1 MNGCGGVL
9 CCVPRYGAP
18 VGIGVGIGRRS
29 REWGTCRIISRVNI
43 ASRPRALGL
52 WGCVFCRDGTDRGP
66 ADGRGMVACGTREEG
81 YAAARGRDGT
91 AARARARRRSSSCCE
106 QRTY

>member
-1 MNGCGGVL
+1 VNGCGGVL

-18 VGIGVGIGRRS
+18 VGIGVGIGRRF

-66 ADGRGMVACGTREEG
+66 ADGGHACGTREEG

-91 AARARARRRSSSCCE
+91 AARARARCRSSSCCE

>member
-29 REWGTCRIISRVNI
+29 REWGTCRIISRVTSQVLKI
-43 ASRPRALGL
+43 LSWA
-52 WGCVFCRDGTDRGP
+52 T
-66 ADGRGMVACGTREEG
+66 
-81 YAAARGRDGT
+81 AAAGGHRV
-91 AARARARRRSSSCCE
+91 RAVRPSPLLSATFPTRSSNDKF
-106 QRTY
+106 QAGRHHP